1 MDLKRI
7 NRLITIMEEENL
19 AELEIEDEDFKV
31 KIAKPQA
38 GSIIESK
45 SSTHKSKVLST
56 KKIPIKKFEGKEVF
70 KLTSPMVGFFYL
82 SQTPRSPHY
91 VNVGDKVLPTQ
102 IVCAI
107 EVMGV
112 VNEIEAKVAGKIK
125 KILVEDGQPVEYGQP
140 LFLIEP
146 EEKEK

>member
-7 NRLITIMEEENL
+7 KRLIIIMDDENL
-19 AELEIEDEDFKV
+19 AELEIEDEEFKV
-31 KIAKPQA
+31 KIKKPDN
-38 GSIIESK
+38 GSIIESNLFK
-45 SSTHKSKVLST
+45 PEMLST
-56 KKIPIKKFEGKEVF
+56 RKIPIKNLKKEDVI

-82 SQTPRSPHY
+82 SQTPTSPHY
-91 VNVGDKVLPTQ
+91 VEVGDKVLPTQ

-112 VNEIEAKVAGKIK
+112 VNEIEAKVSGTIK
-125 KILVEDGQPVEYGQP
+125 EILVKDGHPVEYGQP

-146 EEKEK
+146 KEEENV